1 MTAVH
6 RAAFRRRFAR
16 KIPHSRHPE
25 VTPPVR
31 YGRKGNLRWRMDMLS
46 IRIVTA
52 GAVLAF
58 AVSAAAAQ
66 DSDTTGQPGSLLKM
80 FMHSSEATTAP
91 PDKPEAKRVAPKPI
105 RTARHFHHHATRIA
119 TATEDPAPPSEP
131 APAMEQTPTLEP
143 ASWSAQAAI
152 DAAPP
157 SLWPAGNAPIFAGVL
172 DSEPQVAAAEPSTS
186 GDQNAATSNAVADP
200 QPAPVVA
207 TAQQDDSN
215 DSRDAWF
222 EEILATLSGAL
233 AAGAVAWFLM
243 IGAAPQ

>member
-1 MTAVH
+1 
-6 RAAFRRRFAR
+6 
-16 KIPHSRHPE
+16 
-25 VTPPVR
+25 
-31 YGRKGNLRWRMDMLS
+31 MLS

-80 FMHSSEATTAP
+80 LMHSSEPTTAP
-91 PDKPEAKRVAPKPI
+91 EAKPEAKNVLPKPI

-119 TATEDPAPPSEP
+119 TATEDPAAPSEPAP

-172 DSEPQVAAAEPSTS
+172 DSEPQVAAAEPSVS
-186 GDQNAATSNAVADP
+186 SDQNAATSNVVADR

-207 TAQQDDSN
+207 VVQQDNSD
-215 DSRDAWF
+215 D
-222 EEILATLSGAL
+222 
-233 AAGAVAWFLM
+233 
-243 IGAAPQ
+243 

>member
-1 MTAVH
+1 
-6 RAAFRRRFAR
+6 
-16 KIPHSRHPE
+16 
-25 VTPPVR
+25 
-31 YGRKGNLRWRMDMLS
+31 MLS

-66 DSDTTGQPGSLLKM
+66 DSDTAGQPGSLLKM
-80 FMHSSEATTAP
+80 LMHSSETTTAP
-91 PDKPEAKRVAPKPI
+91 QDKVEAKRVAPKTI
-105 RTARHFHHHATRIA
+105 RTARHLHHHMTRIA
-119 TATEDPAPPSEP
+119 AATEDPAPAIEPAP
-131 APAMEQTPTLEP
+131 APAMEQTPTP

-157 SLWPAGNAPIFAGVL
+157 SMWPAGNAPLFAGVL

-207 TAQQDDSN
+207 AAQQDNSD

-233 AAGAVAWFLM
+233 AAGAVAWFLF
-243 IGAAPQ
+243 GAAPQRTYG

>member
-1 MTAVH
+1 
-6 RAAFRRRFAR
+6 
-16 KIPHSRHPE
+16 
-25 VTPPVR
+25 
-31 YGRKGNLRWRMDMLS
+31 MLS

-66 DSDTTGQPGSLLKM
+66 DSDAPGQPGSLLKM

-91 PDKPEAKRVAPKPI
+91 QDKPEAKHVSLKPI
-105 RTARHFHHHATRIA
+105 RTTRHHHATRVA
-119 TATEDPAPPSEP
+119 TATEDPAPLSEPAP
-131 APAMEQTPTLEP
+131 APAMEQTPTLQP

-157 SLWPAGNAPIFAGVL
+157 SIWPAGNAPIFAGVL
-172 DSEPQVAAAEPSTS
+172 DSEPQVASAEPRSS
-186 GDQNAATSNAVADP
+186 SDQNAVPSNAAADT
-200 QPAPVVA
+200 QPAPTVA
-207 TAQQDDSN
+207 LAQQDNSD

-222 EEILATLSGAL
+222 EEILATLGGAL

-243 IGAAPQ
+243 IGAAPRRIYR

>member
-1 MTAVH
+1 
-6 RAAFRRRFAR
+6 
-16 KIPHSRHPE
+16 
-25 VTPPVR
+25 
-31 YGRKGNLRWRMDMLS
+31 MLS

-80 FMHSSEATTAP
+80 LMHSSEATTAP
-91 PDKPEAKRVAPKPI
+91 EAKPEAKHVSPKPI

-119 TATEDPAPPSEP
+119 TATEDPAAPSEP

-172 DSEPQVAAAEPSTS
+172 DSEPQVAAAEPSVS
-186 GDQNAATSNAVADP
+186 NDRNAAAPKVIDAQSATAV
-200 QPAPVVA
+200 VL
-207 TAQQDDSN
+207 AQQDDG
-215 DSRDAWF
+215 DHSRDVWF
-222 EEILATLSGAL
+222 EELLAMLGGAL
-233 AAGAVAWFLM
+233 AAGLVAWFLV
-243 IGAAPQ
+243 GAVPQRMYG